1 MTIAISHG
9 IIWRQVSSCLWVA
22 YQQLPT
28 TTWKGPMV
36 GAVALYPDNR
46 WRAIVGRSSE
56 EWAVVGADERSHVAM
71 AMVSSVVRGNEELD
85 DEQ

>member
-1 MTIAISHG
+1 
-9 IIWRQVSSCLWVA
+9 
-22 YQQLPT
+22 
-28 TTWKGPMV
+28 MV